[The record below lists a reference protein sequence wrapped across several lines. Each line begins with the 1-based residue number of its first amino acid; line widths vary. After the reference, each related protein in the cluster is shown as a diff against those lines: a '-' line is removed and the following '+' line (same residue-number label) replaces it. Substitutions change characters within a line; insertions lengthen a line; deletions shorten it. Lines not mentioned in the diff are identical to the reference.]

1 MPGKYSVSL
10 EISGNA
16 WDQVYEKKEKKIEK
30 EIKTIWRVNGR
41 YKIVGTLPTVNRD
54 ISETFE
60 VVSFPWGEDDFPAFA

>member
-1 MPGKYSVSL
+1 MPGKYSDSL

-16 WDQVYEKKEKKIEK
+16 CDQVYEKKGKKR

>member
-1 MPGKYSVSL
+1 MLAIKFM
-10 EISGNA
+10 
-16 WDQVYEKKEKKIEK
+16 KKRKKR